1 MEENIMISRAIT
13 FGSLFLTL
21 SATSFAQQGEQARH
35 KYFFRAVYTA
45 EGMKDLQRRSAT
57 ALRAGVQ
64 KFDESAGCK
73 LESWYFDYTESANYG
88 FVDCPDEIAMA
99 TISAT
104 ANAAGFVR
112 VTFKPV
118 LTPEEMDKALAKS
131 VATRP
136 PQQQ

>member
-1 MEENIMISRAIT
+1 MISRAVTLAI
-13 FGSLFLTL
+13 LFFAL
-21 SATSFAQQGEQARH
+21 STAAFAQQSEQARH
-35 KYFFRAVYTA
+35 KYFFRAVYTP

-73 LESWYFDYTESANYG
+73 LEAWYFDYTESANYG

>member
-1 MEENIMISRAIT
+1 
-13 FGSLFLTL
+13 
-21 SATSFAQQGEQARH
+21 
-35 KYFFRAVYTA
+35 
-45 EGMKDLQRRSAT
+45 MKDLQKRTAT

-73 LESWYFDYTESANYG
+73 LEAWYFDYTESANYG

-131 VATRP
+131 VATSP